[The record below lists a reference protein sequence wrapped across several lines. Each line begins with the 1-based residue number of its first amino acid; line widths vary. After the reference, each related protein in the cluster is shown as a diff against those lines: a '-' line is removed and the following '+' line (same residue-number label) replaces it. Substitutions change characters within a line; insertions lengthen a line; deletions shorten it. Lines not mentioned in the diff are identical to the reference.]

1 MYLVKEELLYLMGA
15 YILVTSVLNG
25 SLHISGSLHIGG
37 SLHLYWWELTYWW
50 KLTSVL
56 VGAYILVW
64 SLHIGG
70 SLHQYWWKLTSV
82 LVGELTYWWEL
93 TYWCGAYILVR
104 ASLYGLQRYYLQRRM
119 MFGVCVLGIKE

>member
-1 MYLVKEELLYLMGA
+1 MWAQGHRAHPSSKARSRSNLQQVCSHLAHEGWGWGGFFMYLVKEELLYLMGA

-25 SLHISGSLHIGG
+25 SIHIG
-37 SLHLYWWELTYWW
+37 
-50 KLTSVL
+50 V
-56 VGAYILVW
+56 
-64 SLHIGG
+64 
-70 SLHQYWWKLTSV
+70 
-82 LVGELTYWWEL
+82 EL